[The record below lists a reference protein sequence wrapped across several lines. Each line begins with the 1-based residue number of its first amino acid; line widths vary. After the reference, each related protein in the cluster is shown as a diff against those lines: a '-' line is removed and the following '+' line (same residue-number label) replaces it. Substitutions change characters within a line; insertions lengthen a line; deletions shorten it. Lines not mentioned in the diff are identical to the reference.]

1 MTKFFKKFRQNA
13 QILKSRSRISSLGIF
28 DEVSVAKI

>member
-13 QILKSRSRISSLGIF
+13 QILKSRSRIF